1 MTLKQTPLNEAHRA
15 MGAKMVDFGGW
26 DMPVNYGSQ
35 IDEHHQVRNDCGMF
49 DVSHMRVVDI
59 KGKGVRDFLRYLLA
73 NNVDKLT
80 TPGKA
85 LYSCMLLENGGVID
99 DLIVYF
105 MEEQWFRIVVNA
117 GTADKDIAWMKKQA
131 TEHAKAHPECY
142 AKSEG
147 GAEGEVSAEVAPP
160 EEEVKR
166 IPNAYLFGD
175 MSQEDAAK
183 LIWGEEDEEQTEKPP
198 LDIAE
203 HPELSIIA
211 IQGPNAREKL
221 WTAMPGS
228 QQLTEKLAPFS
239 AIVVGTMFIARTGY
253 TGEDG
258 FEVVLPSIAAPYFW
272 KSLSEKGVEPCGLGA
287 RDTLRLEAGM
297 NLYGQD
303 MDENVNPLESGL
315 AWTVDLKS
323 ERDFIGKAALLA
335 NPPARKLVGLVLQD
349 RGVLRGHQK
358 VHTAHGE
365 GEITS
370 GSFSPTL
377 NQSIA
382 LARVPKDVQVGD
394 EVQVAIRDKML
405 TAKVVKYPFARNGKA
420 VVSG

>member
-1 MTLKQTPLNEAHRA
+1 VLRLFILVNDMALKQTPLNAAHRA

-59 KGKGVRDFLRYLLA
+59 KGDGARGFLRTLLA

-80 TPGKA
+80 QPGKA

-105 MEEQWFRIVVNA
+105 MTEEWFRIVVNA
-117 GTADKDIAWMKKQA
+117 GTADKDIAWMKRQA
-131 TEHAKAHPECY
+131 ETL
-142 AKSEG
+142 
-147 GAEGEVSAEVAPP
+147 APNL
-160 EEEVKR
+160 V
-166 IPNAYLFGD
+166 ITD
-175 MSQEDAAK
+175 
-183 LIWGEEDEEQTEKPP
+183 
-198 LDIAE
+198 
-203 HPELSIIA
+203 HPELAMIA
-211 IQGPNAREKL
+211 VQGPNARSKVWDAL
-221 WTAMPGS
+221 PGS
-228 QQLTEKLAPFS
+228 RELTESLVPFS
-239 AIVVGTMFIARTGY
+239 AVEMGTMFIARTGY

-258 FEVVLPSIAAPYFW
+258 FEIMIPAKAAPYFW
-272 KSLSEKGVEPCGLGA
+272 ANLAEKGVKPIGLGA

-303 MDENVNPLESGL
+303 MDETVNPLESGL

-335 NPPARKLVGLVLQD
+335 NPPARKLVGLVLLD
-349 RGVLRGHQK
+349 RGVLRSHQA
-358 VHTAHGE
+358 VHSDHGD

-377 NQSIA
+377 EKSIA
-382 LARVPKDVQVGD
+382 LARVPKEVQVGD
-394 EVQVAIRDKML
+394 TVQVAIRDKML
-405 TAKVVKYPFARNGKA
+405 AAKVVKYPFARNGK
-420 VVSG
+420 GLI

>member
-1 MTLKQTPLNEAHRA
+1 MLKRTPLNEAHRA

-80 TPGKA
+80 VPGKA

-117 GTADKDIAWMKKQA
+117 GTADKDIAWMRQQA
-131 TEHAKAHPECY
+131 AEHAKAHPECY
-142 AKSEG
+142 AASKDGAKSEG
-147 GAEGEVSAEVAPP
+147 CSESEALAP
-160 EEEVKR
+160 EEAVKR

-175 MSQEDAAK
+175 MSQEEAAA
-183 LIWGEEDEEQTEKPP
+183 LIFEKQDEESAEKPP
-198 LDIAE
+198 LDIAD

-221 WTAMPGS
+221 CAAMPGS

-239 AIVVGTMFIARTGY
+239 AVVVGTMFIARTGY

-258 FEVVLPSIAAPYFW
+258 FEVMLPSIAAPYFW
-272 KSLSEKGVEPCGLGA
+272 NSLADKGVEPCGLGA

-303 MDENVNPLESGL
+303 MDESVNPLESGL

-335 NPPARKLVGLVLQD
+335 NPPARKLVGLVLLD

-358 VHTAHGE
+358 VHTAYGE

-382 LARVPKDVQVGD
+382 LARVPKEVQIGD
-394 EVQVAIRDKML
+394 QIQVAIRDKML
-405 TAKVVKYPFARNGKA
+405 AAKVVKYPFARDGK
-420 VVSG
+420 GLI